1 MQIFYLKTLL
11 ALKEIPDS
19 FLPFTINM
27 LKYVNAEE
35 KNIFFKSSV
44 REELMQTLNIGPA
57 RVRQLSIGLRKAGLL
72 KGTPDRSFF
81 EVSDPLLIAADD
93 IRNYSLEKKEALYV
107 LTVKTSG
114 QTYTFQF
121 PEPKKEDD

>member
-19 FLPFTINM
+19 FLPFTINL
-27 LKYVNAEE
+27 LKYINAEE
-35 KNIFFKSSV
+35 KTIFFKSSV

-93 IRNYSLEKKEALYV
+93 IRNYSLEKKETIYV

-114 QTYTFQF
+114 QTYVFQF
-121 PEPKKEDD
+121 PELKKEN

>member
-19 FLPFTINM
+19 FLPFTINL

-35 KNIFFKSSV
+35 KTIFFKSSV

-107 LTVKTSG
+107 LTVKTYD

-121 PEPKKEDD
+121 PELKKEDD